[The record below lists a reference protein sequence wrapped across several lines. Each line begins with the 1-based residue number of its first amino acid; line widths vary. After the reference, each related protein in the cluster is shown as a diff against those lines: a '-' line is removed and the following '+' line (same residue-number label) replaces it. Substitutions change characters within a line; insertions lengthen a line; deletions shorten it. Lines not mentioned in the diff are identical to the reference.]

1 MGKEFSRTFENFF
14 FEEFSRTYR
23 KKGFCLTRRCYFLVF
38 FWCLFVCLVFFLF
51 LFLMAIIE
59 KAKKVTDEHLLN

>member
-1 MGKEFSRTFENFF
+1 L
-14 FEEFSRTYR
+14 
-23 KKGFCLTRRCYFLVF
+23 FC
-38 FWCLFVCLVFFLF
+38 LF